1 MQHYAT
7 NIKRHNRIGFVFQY
21 VSNLPITKVSW
32 LSPCETFS
40 RFEVERW
47 PPFGGSPVTRY
58 ASPQAPLHARQNAI
72 ECSLAEKKDGWS
84 FHYWYLYQLM
94 MGAATDVVVK
104 PMSLLKKPQT
114 NLAIS
119 STAPD
124 ALFLSFF
131 FCFFDQ
137 RSIWGLNHFALNW
150 AFNEPKLL
158 SRIGFMGSSVRCRR
172 QVQNMFFVWT
182 KYRLI

>member
-1 MQHYAT
+1 MR
-7 NIKRHNRIGFVFQY
+7 NIQSLWGWKMAPFWGFTSHQVCF
-21 VSNLPITKVSW
+21 P
-32 LSPCETFS
+32 
-40 RFEVERW
+40 
-47 PPFGGSPVTRY
+47 
-58 ASPQAPLHARQNAI
+58 ASTAACPS
-72 ECSLAEKKDGWS
+72 ECNWMFLGRKKDGWS

-94 MGAATDVVVK
+94 MRAATDVVVK
-104 PMSLLKKPQT
+104 PMSLLKKTT
-114 NLAIS
+114 NELS
-119 STAPD
+119 DFVNSTRRTV
-124 ALFLSFF
+124 FIF

>member
-104 PMSLLKKPQT
+104 PMSLLKKTQT

-131 FCFFDQ
+131 LFF
-137 RSIWGLNHFALNW
+137 RPTIHLRFKPLRPELGL
-150 AFNEPKLL
+150 
-158 SRIGFMGSSVRCRR
+158 
-172 QVQNMFFVWT
+172 
-182 KYRLI
+182 

>member
-94 MGAATDVVVK
+94 MRAATDVVVK

-119 STAPD
+119 STAPE

-131 FCFFDQ
+131 LFF
-137 RSIWGLNHFALNW
+137 RPTIHLRFKPLRPELGL
-150 AFNEPKLL
+150 
-158 SRIGFMGSSVRCRR
+158 
-172 QVQNMFFVWT
+172 
-182 KYRLI
+182 